1 MQSPEGGVAVNP
13 GGGEGGQPRRRGR
26 RSTRGRGAVNPMA
39 WRTTQG
45 SAEQGVDEE
54 CKSGKGERGG
64 TGRGRVLAGQL
75 QSPTQGVGPAP
86 AGRIVLAA
94 SAIRIGG
101 AGAAGTGRGATFGSG
116 SDRGWRRGKRGQPQ
130 VSVRRAR

>member
-1 MQSPEGGVAVNP
+1 MRSTQEEGKAVNP
-13 GGGEGGQPRRRGR
+13 GGGEGVQLGGGA
-26 RSTRGRGAVNPMA
+26 RSTRWRGEQPREARSRA
-39 WRTTQG
+39 LTR
-45 SAEQGVDEE
+45 SARAARE
-54 CKSGKGERGG
+54 KGGG

-101 AGAAGTGRGATFGSG
+101 ASAAGTGRGATFGSG